1 MNLRKP
7 LGLSSKGKF
16 PPEYRYWTY
25 SRLRGLMVGVSSLVK
40 LTVRA
45 LHVQV
50 AKGGFRANL
59 SSICSLEWTPLS
71 FGLVYKPVDFAF

>member
-7 LGLSSKGKF
+7 LGLSSKGRF

-45 LHVQV
+45 LTVQV
-50 AKGGFRANL
+50 GDRAADKIVFSMAELTGNIWMMENI
-59 SSICSLEWTPLS
+59 SE
-71 FGLVYKPVDFAF
+71 